1 MDSLKTRKQRNVCSI
16 NLEIFKP
23 LNCAALLS
31 LGKKNLIHCFL
42 QDTGFSITEN
52 IRKIHAVYKC
62 TCMYSQWVK

>member
-16 NLEIFKP
+16 YLEIFKP

-31 LGKKNLIHCFL
+31 LEKKNLISGSYTKNLRIHCFL

-52 IRKIHAVYKC
+52 TRKIHAV
-62 TCMYSQWVK
+62 

>member
-1 MDSLKTRKQRNVCSI
+1 M

-31 LGKKNLIHCFL
+31 LGKKNLISGSYTKNLRIHCFL